1 MDKFL
6 EKLKLTKLTQEEIE
20 NLNRLITSR
29 KIELVIPKLPTLAK
43 KCKREDFPTQSVE
56 TRYEYLCLVLVSDTK
71 TRQTY
76 LRKTIDQ
83 NPLAVQYKNPQ
94 QNTSKLHSVAYK
106 ENYIPPSGIIPGMQ
120 ACFNPKIN
128 Q

>member
-6 EKLKLTKLTQEEIE
+6 ERLKLTKLTQEEIE

-29 KIELVIPKLPTLAK
+29 KIELVIPKLPTLTK

-83 NPLAVQYKNPQ
+83 NP
-94 QNTSKLHSVAYK
+94 
-106 ENYIPPSGIIPGMQ
+106 
-120 ACFNPKIN
+120 
-128 Q
+128 